1 MRARFYL
8 TFASTMSL
16 SLLGIV
22 TAAPGCGDTEDA
34 AATPTSSDAT
44 TDGKASGDAKSDA
57 APIECLDADITQFT
71 VPDAAAGDSGVNV
84 GACVGCIKTNCTSEL
99 QGCQADCDRRDSV
112 IGVFACVGQGKALT
126 ACGAGLLSAGSAATL
141 GPRSTQGARRLAH
154 PTPRRLRLPPTLAWT
169 RPYPRTLPA
178 AVEPRTPR
186 RSARRSNGR
195 GARARGAWCLS
206 PAPRGRL

>member
-71 VPDAAAGDSGVNV
+71 VPDAAAGDAGVNL

-99 QGCQADCDRRDSV
+99 QGCQADCDCRETV

-126 ACGAGLLSAGSAATL
+126 ACGAGLLSAGSAATSL
-141 GPRSTQGARRLAH
+141 GLCALNSGCAATCAPDAAA
-154 PTPRRLRLPPTLAWT
+154 PPPPADAGVD
-169 RPYPRTLPA
+169 A
-178 AVEPRTPR
+178 AVPTD
-186 RSARRSNGR
+186 AAG
-195 GARARGAWCLS
+195 GG
-206 PAPRGRL
+206 